1 MKIKVRLKH
10 LIVGPLLLLFLSCNK
25 KAEIVVSPLEYHALV
40 DKVTEIMVND
50 IFSPP
55 QASRVYVY
63 PNLAAYEALNA
74 NSSNYASLIPQ
85 LNGFETYAVI
95 PKPDENINLRLSALI
110 AYMQVAEKLVF
121 SEIVIQQYRDSL
133 YTKWTNQNPES
144 FKKARSYGELVALNV
159 LKYMEAD
166 SYKETRTMPEYDF
179 FDDHPNRWQPTPPA
193 YMKGIEPHWSKIRPM
208 VLDSASQFKPI
219 PPPEFSLEKD
229 SKFYKELE
237 EVYLINNSIRAKG
250 NDSPEIAIAQFWD
263 CNPYVSITKGHYMFA
278 KKKITPGA
286 HWIGI
291 CKIAALKSEADFES
305 TVYAYTKTSIAIFD
319 AFISCWDEKYR
330 SNLIR
335 PETLIAEYMDK
346 NWRPILQTPPF
357 PEYSSG
363 HSVVSN
369 AAAKTLTSIFGEDF
383 EFEDTSELAYGL
395 PSRNFTSFN
404 AAAQEAAISR
414 LYGGIHYR
422 AAIEEGAKQ
431 GVNVGNYIN
440 SKLIFKAEN
449 SKKSDLVENSL

>member
-1 MKIKVRLKH
+1 MIIKIWLKH
-10 LIVGPLLLLFLSCNK
+10 LILSSVLLLLLSCNK
-25 KAEIVVSPLEYHALV
+25 SREINVTPGEYHALI
-40 DKVTEIMVND
+40 DMVTEIMVND

-74 NSSNYASLIPQ
+74 NSAEYVSLIPQ
-85 LNGFETYAVI
+85 LNGFENYASV
-95 PKPDENINLRLSALI
+95 PKPDENTNLRLAALI

-121 SEIVIQQYRDSL
+121 SESVIHQYRDSL
-133 YTKWTNQNPES
+133 YTNWTSQDPES

-159 LKYMEAD
+159 IDYMGAD

-179 FDDHPNRWQPTPPA
+179 FDENPFRWQPTPPA
-193 YMKGIEPHWSKIRPM
+193 YMKGIEPHWGKIRPLA
-208 VLDSASQFKPI
+208 LDSAAQYKPG
-219 PPPEFSLEKD
+219 PPPVFSLEKD
-229 SKFYKELE
+229 SDFYRQLE
-237 EVYLINNSIRAKG
+237 EVYLISESIRAQG
-250 NDSPEIAIAQFWD
+250 NESPEMEIARFWD

-278 KKKITPGA
+278 EKKITPGA
-286 HWIGI
+286 HWMGI
-291 CKIAALKSEADFES
+291 CKIANKKAEADFEF

-335 PETLIAEYMDK
+335 PETLIAEYIDK
-346 NWRPILQTPPF
+346 DWKPILQTPPF

-369 AAAKTLTSIFGEDF
+369 AAAKVLTSIFGEDF
-383 EFEDTSELAYGL
+383 AFEDTTELAYNL
-395 PSRNFTSFN
+395 PARNFTSFYQ
-404 AAAQEAAISR
+404 AAREATLSR

-422 AAIEEGAKQ
+422 AAIEEGAIQ
-431 GVNVGNYIN
+431 GENVGDYIN
-440 SKLIFKAEN
+440 SSLDFKAKEMEDG
-449 SKKSDLVENSL
+449 DLVEHSL